1 MCIRDRYNFDDNIK
15 NMCDE
20 SGTDEAQLFGKAFAE
35 YTGEIVYET
44 GIKGKAVRVGNYGF
58 DLNKKNLGTD
68 FNVSMWVKP
77 DGTFLEND
85 VMLFLG
91 HHEDVYKRQVG
102 NHPESA
108 KA

>member
-1 MCIRDRYNFDDNIK
+1 M
-15 NMCDE
+15 
-20 SGTDEAQLFGKAFAE
+20 FGKAFAE

-68 FNVSMWVKP
+68 FTVSMWVKP

-91 HHEDVYKRQVG
+91 HHDPERWIGVSG
-102 NHPESA
+102 NKNGTSTL
-108 KA
+108 KIWMG